1 MFHDEERFMLF
12 SFILRGELLSEQQQ
26 QQKKTTLEC
35 EGNQDKCGNMCANTV
50 KNEV

>member
-1 MFHDEERFMLF
+1 MFHDEERFMFF

-26 QQKKTTLEC
+26 QQKTTLEC
-35 EGNQDKCGNMCANTV
+35 EGNQDKCGNMCANTI

>member
-1 MFHDEERFMLF
+1 MMKKVSCSFH
-12 SFILRGELLSEQQQ
+12 SSSVVNYYQNNNNK
-26 QQKKTTLEC
+26 KKTTLEC